1 MTTYYFK
8 IFVADKFLQ
17 SEGYCPRQGLYSS
30 INLVTEALID
40 TIIVTERLHSGSRV
54 ERSELPPVPELKIG
68 GNEVVGL
75 IRYHETEGF
84 IYDIEVL
91 QLIHY
96 LAGNGDLTVEK
107 AVAPLLSSKYTK
119 GMTSG

>member
-17 SEGYCPRQGLYSS
+17 SEELCPRQGLYSS

-40 TIIVTERLHSGSRV
+40 TIIVTERLHSGVRIA
-54 ERSELPPVPELKIG
+54 RSDLPPVPELKIG
-68 GNEVVGL
+68 ANEVVAL

-96 LAGNGDLTVEK
+96 LAGNVGLTVEK
-107 AVAPLLSSKYTK
+107 AVVPLLSSKYTK
-119 GMTSG
+119 GITSG